1 VTALIRAEMLKLR
14 TRAYAGLLLA
24 TLALVPLTVATDIP
38 ESGNADGP
46 VALDDPGLLAVAV
59 GVGFG
64 VPLVLAVLLGGV
76 AATQEFRYG
85 TITPTYLVE
94 PRRHRVLVAKCVTL
108 VLVCAV
114 VTTATLAVAV
124 PVAIALI
131 GSRGGTVSLGAQFWQ
146 MVAAGYAVMALF
158 AVLGVAIGALVR
170 SQVTLVVGVLVW
182 MLAVE
187 HLVIPAYPVVGRWMP
202 QATTWSLMQ
211 LGASYDPEGELL
223 SASASASGLVLVAYA
238 VVAVTLALHVTPKRD
253 VL

>member
-1 VTALIRAEMLKLR
+1 VNALIRAEMLKLR
-14 TRAYAGLLLA
+14 TRTYAGLVLA

-46 VALDDPGLLAVAV
+46 VSLDDPSLLAVAV

-76 AATQEFRYG
+76 AATQEYRYG

-108 VLVCAV
+108 VLVSAV

-124 PVAIALI
+124 PVALALT
-131 GSRGGTVSLGAQFWQ
+131 GSRGGTVSLGSQFWQ

-158 AVLGVAIGALVR
+158 AVLGVALGALVR
-170 SQVTLVVGVLVW
+170 GQVTLVVTVLVW

-187 HLVIPAYPVVGRWMP
+187 HLVIPTYPVVGRWMP

-223 SASASASGLVLVAYA
+223 SASASGLVLAAYA
-238 VVAVTLALHVTPKRD
+238 VAAVALALHLAPKRD